1 MPESLESQ
9 IVERL
14 DTLIK
19 LQALDMVRQFES
31 QKEKIFFLAR
41 VGMRPREISELLE
54 TSANSVSVALAKAK
68 AAEKKKAENTAKP
81 PETAAG

>member
-1 MPESLESQ
+1 MAEDLESQ

-41 VGMRPREISELLE
+41 VGMRPKEIGELLE
-54 TSANSVSVALAKAK
+54 TSPNSVSVTLAKAK
-68 AAEKKKAENTAKP
+68 ANEKKKAEKPGEPADTAVS
-81 PETAAG
+81 

>member
-1 MPESLESQ
+1 MPENLESQ

-41 VGMRPREISELLE
+41 VGMRPKEIGDLLE

-68 AAEKKKAENTAKP
+68 AAEKKKADKSGDPADG
-81 PETAAG
+81 AGS